1 MAFSIGEKPGTG
13 RYCCT
18 SCDWSVT
25 LDDARDTLPPCGN
38 CGAGQ
43 NTTYNRC

>member
-1 MAFSIGEKPGTG
+1 MHDIGEKPGVG

-18 SCDWSVT
+18 KCDWSVR
-25 LDDARDTLPPCGN
+25 LNDADDRLPPCGN

-43 NTTYNRC
+43 HIKYKRC